1 MHFSKKIKK
10 KDIALGSIERLLAIN
25 ILNEILNEK
34 KSLYDLKMNNKFFP
48 KTLPSSIKSRSIT
61 IVKNVLRNLN
71 IIDDLIYKYLKK
83 SPNKRFKI
91 YLRVCFSE
99 IIFDNIPFYASVDST
114 LKLMK
119 NEKKLSYYVKL
130 CNAICRNFVQD
141 YEKGLYLTKFAF
153 PKKFKKYLIDT
164 YGKNVEKKISNIFQI
179 DNPIDITFKHLSLIE
194 KYNSLFS
201 EEINTKI
208 LNQGT
213 LRLYNKKKI
222 SALEGF
228 KEGDWWVQDFSSS
241 LPVKLLGNINGKT
254 ALDLCAAPG
263 GKTMQLSSLG
273 VEVTSVDISK
283 KRLKLLEENL
293 ARTKLES
300 NLINEN
306 VLNLKLNKLFDIV
319 VVDAPC
325 SSSGTL
331 RKNVDLPY
339 LDFDNH
345 IKNSVNIQKKILL
358 KSTDWIKEGGTLV
371 YCTCSLFPDE
381 GEKII
386 EYLLSENKKIRQ
398 KKISLDILGIDEDWI
413 DEFGGLRLRP
423 DFWSNE
429 GGMDGFY
436 ISFLEKI

>member
-1 MHFSKKIKK
+1 MHFLEKIKK
-10 KDIALGSIERLLAIN
+10 KDIHIGSIERLIAID
-25 ILNEILNEK
+25 ILNEILNK
-34 KSLYDLKMNNKFFP
+34 KNSLHDLKMKNNFFP
-48 KTLPSSIKSRSIT
+48 KNISFSTKSRSIS

-71 IIDDLIYKYLKK
+71 IIDDLISKYLKK

-99 IIFDNIPFYASVDST
+99 IIFDNIPFYATVDSI

-119 NEKKLSYYVKL
+119 NEKKLIHYVKL
-130 CNAICRNFVQD
+130 CNAICRNFVRD
-141 YEKGLYLTKFAF
+141 YEKGLELKKFSF
-153 PKKFKKYLIDT
+153 PKKFKKYINDI
-164 YGKNVEKKISNIFQI
+164 YGKNVEKKISDIYQM
-179 DNPIDITFKHLSLIE
+179 DNPIDITFKNLFLAE
-194 KYNSLFS
+194 KYHDLFS
-201 EEINTKI
+201 EEINTKK
-208 LNQGT
+208 LTGGS

-222 SALEGF
+222 SSLKGF
-228 KEGDWWVQDFSSS
+228 QNGDWWVQDFSSS
-241 LPVKLLGNINGKT
+241 LPIKLLGEISGKT

-273 VEVTSVDISK
+273 AEVTSVDISK

-293 ARTKLES
+293 CRTKLKS

-319 VVDAPC
+319 VVDSPC

-345 IKNSVNIQKKILL
+345 IKNSVSIQKKILL
-358 KSTDWIKEGGTLV
+358 KSFDWIKEGGTLV
-371 YCTCSLFPDE
+371 YCTCSLFPEE

-386 EYLLSENKKIRQ
+386 EYLLSKNKKIRQ
-398 KKISLDILGIDEDWI
+398 KKISLDIIGIDEDWI

-423 DFWSNE
+423 DFWTDD

>member
-1 MHFSKKIKK
+1 MNFSKKIKK
-10 KDIALGSIERLLAIN
+10 KNLALGSVERLLAIN
-25 ILNEILNEK
+25 ILNEILNK
-34 KSLYDLKMNNKFFP
+34 NNSLHDLRMRNNFFP
-48 KTLPSSIKSRSIT
+48 KNCPFSIKSRSIT

-71 IIDDLIYKYLKK
+71 VIDDLISKYLKK

-99 IIFDNIPFYASVDST
+99 IIIDDIPFYATVDSI

-119 NEKKLSYYVKL
+119 NEKKLLYYVNL
-130 CNAICRNFVQD
+130 CNAICRNFVKD
-141 YEKGLYLTKFAF
+141 YEKGLNLTNFSF
-153 PKKFKKYLIDT
+153 PKKFQKYLNDI

-179 DNPIDITFKHLSLIE
+179 DNPIDITFKSLVLTE
-194 KYNSLFS
+194 KYNALFS
-201 EEINTKI
+201 TEINTKI
-208 LNQGT
+208 LTEGS

-222 SALEGF
+222 SSLEGF

-241 LPVKLLGNINGKT
+241 LPVKLLGNVNGKT

-273 VEVTSVDISK
+273 AEVTSVDISK
-283 KRLKLLEENL
+283 KRLKLVEENL
-293 ARTKLES
+293 IRTNLKS

-306 VLNLKLNKLFDIV
+306 VLNLKINKLFDIV
-319 VVDAPC
+319 IVDAPC

-339 LDFDNH
+339 LDFENH
-345 IKNSVNIQKKILL
+345 IKNAVRIQKKILL
-358 KSTDWIKEGGTLV
+358 KSIDWIKKGGTLV
-371 YCTCSLFPDE
+371 YCTCSLFPEE

-386 EYLLSENKKIRQ
+386 ENLLSKNKKIKQ
-398 KKISLDILGIDEDWI
+398 KKISLDIIGIEEDWI